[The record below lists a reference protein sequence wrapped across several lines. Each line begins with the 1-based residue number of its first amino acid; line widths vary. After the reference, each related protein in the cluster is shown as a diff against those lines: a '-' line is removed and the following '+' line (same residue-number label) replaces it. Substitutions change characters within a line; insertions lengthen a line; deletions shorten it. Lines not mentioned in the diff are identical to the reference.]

1 MNSKLKQL
9 ALLSCM
15 LPIVMLP
22 IAAAA
27 DEVAQVVSSVD
38 LKKEPYS
45 DASTALKLPANAL
58 VTVLKRQGA
67 WVNVKPATGDQ
78 GWLKMS
84 AIKLTDGKTS
94 ADGKKSTNGL
104 GTLFDLGKKSRSAS
118 SGVAVTTGIR
128 GMSEEE
134 LRNASPNP
142 AAVSKMDSF
151 AASTADGQSFA
162 AQKQLKN
169 QRIDYLKP

>member
-9 ALLSCM
+9 ALVSLM
-15 LPIVMLP
+15 LPTLAL
-22 IAAAA
+22 AA
-27 DEVAQVVSSVD
+27 EVAQVISSVD

-45 DASTALKLPANAL
+45 DAIIATKLPAQSL
-58 VTVLKRQGA
+58 VSVLKRQGA

-94 ADGKKSTNGL
+94 VDGKKTDNGL

-118 SGVAVTTGIR
+118 SGLAVTTGIR

-134 LRNASPNP
+134 LRKASPNP

-151 AASTADGQSFA
+151 AASNADSQSFA

-169 QRIDYLKP
+169 QHIDYLNP

>member
-1 MNSKLKQL
+1 MDKNMKSNLKQL
-9 ALLSCM
+9 ALVCLM
-15 LPIVMLP
+15 LLTLAL
-22 IAAAA
+22 AA
-27 DEVAQVVSSVD
+27 EVAQVVTSVE
-38 LKKEPYS
+38 LKKEPFS
-45 DASTALKLPANAL
+45 DASTAAKLPAQSL
-58 VTVLKRQGA
+58 VNVLKRQGA
-67 WVNVKPATGDQ
+67 WVNVKPATGEQ

-94 ADGKKSTNGL
+94 VDGKKSDNGL

-118 SGVAVTTGIR
+118 NGVAVTTGIR

-151 AASTADGQSFA
+151 AASSSDGQNFA
-162 AQKQLKN
+162 AQKQLRN

>member
-9 ALLSCM
+9 VLLGLM
-15 LPIVMLP
+15 LPAL
-22 IAAAA
+22 ALA
-27 DEVAQVVSSVD
+27 DEVAQVLSSVE

-45 DASTALKLPANAL
+45 DASNGAKLPAQAL
-58 VTVLKRQGA
+58 VNVLKRQGA
-67 WVNVKPATGDQ
+67 WVNVKPATGEQ

-84 AIKLTDGKTS
+84 AIKLTDGKTNV
-94 ADGKKSTNGL
+94 DGKKSNNDL

-118 SGVAVTTGIR
+118 NGVAVTTGIR

-151 AASTADGQSFA
+151 AASSSDGQSFA
-162 AQKQLKN
+162 SQKQLKN